1 MEWFKS
7 KAGQVI
13 ALATIVSTLAGFGYA
28 GAGYVNRLENLE
40 TKVTGIATT
49 KSGLQDIEK
58 RFETLETSI
67 EYINKSLDNES
78 TGLIAKIDNNN
89 GSISSVKS
97 QLEGLSVAVRSLEK
111 DVEKLDVENVK
122 KELKNAHLKK
132 DTN

>member
-7 KAGQVI
+7 GAGQLI
-13 ALATIVSTLAGFGYA
+13 ALVTIVGTLAGFGYT
-28 GAGYVNRLENLE
+28 GATYVNRLENLE
-40 TKVTGIATT
+40 KKITKLKETDDDLGE
-49 KSGLQDIEK
+49 IEK

-89 GSISSVKS
+89 GSIGSVKS

-111 DVEKLDVENVK
+111 DVEKLEDGD
-122 KELKNAHLKK
+122 KNPLAK
-132 DTN
+132 

>member
-7 KAGQVI
+7 GAGQLI
-13 ALATIVSTLAGFGYA
+13 ALVTIIGTLAGFVYT
-28 GAGYVNRLENLE
+28 GATYVNRLENLE
-40 TKVTGIATT
+40 KKIIKLKETDDDLGE
-49 KSGLQDIEK
+49 IEK

-111 DVEKLDVENVK
+111 DVEKLEDSN
-122 KELKNAHLKK
+122 
-132 DTN
+132 TNPLAN

>member
-7 KAGQVI
+7 KGGQVI

-58 RFETLETSI
+58 RFETINTSI
-67 EYINKSLDNES
+67 TYINKS
-78 TGLIAKIDNNN
+78 IDEGINI
-89 GSISSVKS
+89 SLRTQASSVNSLKA
-97 QLEGLSVAVRSLEK
+97 QIEGLSVAVRELEK
-111 DVEKLDVENVK
+111 DVAKLEDSNSNPLAK
-122 KELKNAHLKK
+122 
-132 DTN
+132 